1 MSSVEDTIRTKLEGH
16 FHPVRLRVENQSHLH
31 VGHAGD
37 NGTGE
42 THFAVEIVAEAFR
55 NQSRVACH
63 RMVHDILEED
73 LSTRIHALSIVA
85 KAP

>member
-16 FHPVRLRVENQSHLH
+16 FKPVRLVVENQSHLH
-31 VGHAGD
+31 AGHAGD

-42 THFAVEIVAEAFR
+42 THFAVE
-55 NQSRVACH
+55 QSRIACH
-63 RMVHDILEED
+63 RMVHDILDDD